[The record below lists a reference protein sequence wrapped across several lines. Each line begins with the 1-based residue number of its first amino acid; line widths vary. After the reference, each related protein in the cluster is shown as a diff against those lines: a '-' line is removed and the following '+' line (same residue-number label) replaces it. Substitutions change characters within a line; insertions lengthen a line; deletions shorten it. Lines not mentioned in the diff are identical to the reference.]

1 MFIAMNRFQVKK
13 GCEHDFE
20 HVWFSRD
27 TYLDAVPG
35 FIEFQLLKPEREDYV
50 PDLGFGCGSRHFIR
64 KGRTE
69 EQTCQ

>member
-13 GCEHDFE
+13 GCEHDFQ

-50 PDLGFGCGSRHFIR
+50 PNWVSDAVLDTFIR

-69 EQTCQ
+69 EQTRQ